1 MEEKLDQPQTAN
13 QASKQ
18 ASKHGSESPFF
29 FFANALARFPIH
41 HRDRHPAVTHWELWK
56 RDKNTRQ
63 PRNLLCPVTAAR
75 D

>member
-18 ASKHGSESPFF
+18 ANTAPRVLFF

-41 HRDRHPAVTHWELWK
+41 HRDRRPAVTHWELWK